1 MDASGRFR
9 HSYSLN
15 VKDEAMERRAYEAP
29 LDPALAVSGL
39 LTRLGLFL
47 LVIFAPFF
55 AMFSRHAVAII
66 VPIATALLIMA
77 AALDGRLPMAL
88 HRLTRSLLS
97 YETLALFL
105 LMIWAAITI
114 FWTPQPS
121 AAAGQ
126 LPSILLVVLLFAVT
140 ISCLKG
146 NVRFSDVNLI
156 PIGLSIAAVA
166 LILEFLPYS
175 PLRGLGEVAGENT
188 ESVRAAMLLALLI
201 WPAVGAVLARG
212 RSWQALLMCL
222 VTILALWLVHSLVV
236 FTAFL
241 TGIMV
246 MTTALWRPRLAAR
259 LVGIGALVLLVLAPL
274 AGWLMARYGGFL
286 LPAEGDHLV
295 AVWRDVTFSLPTHLI
310 AGYGFDASASLT
322 RGVGGQ
328 LLASP
333 RNAALQVWLE
343 LGLIGVLLAAM
354 ALWLTFRGMDRDD
367 DRSVPAALAVSAT
380 AVVMMFAG
388 LASWQ
393 TWWLMALGLTSVS
406 LAFLA
411 RLGARRR
418 RD

>member
-1 MDASGRFR
+1 
-9 HSYSLN
+9 
-15 VKDEAMERRAYEAP
+15 MERRAYEAP

-47 LVIFAPFF
+47 LVIFAPLL

-66 VPIATALLIMA
+66 VPIATALLILA
-77 AALDGRLPMAL
+77 AALDGRLPTAL
-88 HRLTRSLLS
+88 RRLTRSLLS
-97 YETLALFL
+97 YDTLALFL

-121 AAAGQ
+121 GAAGQ
-126 LPSILLVVLLFAVT
+126 LPGILLVVLLFVVA
-140 ISCLKG
+140 ISCLKA

-156 PIGLSIAAVA
+156 PIGVSVAAIV
-166 LILEFLPYS
+166 LILEFLPHS
-175 PLRGLGEVAGENT
+175 PLWGLGEVGGENT

-212 RSWQALLMCL
+212 RSWQALLLCL
-222 VTILALWLVHSLVV
+222 VTILALWLVRNLVV
-236 FTAFL
+236 FAAFI
-241 TGIMV
+241 TGILV
-246 MTTALWRPRLAAR
+246 MTLALWRPRLASRIVA
-259 LVGIGALVLLVLAPL
+259 IGALALLFLAPL
-274 AGWLMARYGGFL
+274 VGWLMARYGGFM

-295 AVWRDVTFSLPTHLI
+295 AIWRDVTYGLPAHLV
-310 AGYGFDASASLT
+310 AGYGFDASSALT

-333 RNAALQVWLE
+333 RNAALQIWLE
-343 LGLIGVLLAAM
+343 LGMIGVVLAAI
-354 ALWLTFRGMDRDD
+354 ALWLAFRGMDRDD
-367 DRSVPAALAVSAT
+367 DRSTPAALAVSAT
-380 AVVMMFAG
+380 AIVMMFTG
-388 LASWQ
+388 LAAWQ